1 MIMNADTKRYKVTI
15 LGEIYSLI
23 SDEAEEL
30 VLQAAQIV
38 DERMANIA
46 DKLQLHDE
54 KKVSVLA
61 ALQLASELLRLEAEH
76 EKQSLKNQALADLIE
91 QVVATSSSSTC
102 SVE

>member
-1 MIMNADTKRYKVTI
+1 MNADTKRYKVTI
-15 LGEIYSLI
+15 LGEMYSLI
-23 SDEAEEL
+23 SDEAEER
-30 VLQAAQIV
+30 VLQAALIV

-61 ALQLASELLRLEAEH
+61 ALQLASELLQLEAER

-91 QVVATSSSSTC
+91 QVVATSSSSTF